1 MGTLGEAVLDLTADA
16 SKLDPG
22 LNEGKG
28 KVTGALDGLK
38 GVFGDA
44 TGTMM
49 GQLSASALRDIGQGI
64 ITVGKDITGAALDA
78 EQAQAQLNA
87 VLESTGGAAGLS
99 ADQINELANA
109 YSTLTMFDDEAI
121 VGAESVLL
129 TFTQI
134 GEEVFPSAVESIL
147 DVSQALGQDLQTS
160 TIQIGKALNDPI
172 AGISALSRV
181 GVSFTEDQKEMIK
194 SLVESGDVMGA
205 QKIILAELQKEFG
218 GSAEAAGQTMAGQLA
233 VLNNEFENV
242 KEEAGTAFIPVLK
255 DLVGVAKELMPYLQ
269 QAVKWFSGLPTPV
282 KTGVVALLGLVAVL
296 APLIGGISSIIS
308 IATIV
313 GPALASIGAFLVP
326 FIPIILAV
334 VAAVAVLYLAWK
346 NNFGGMRDVIN
357 GFVSIFK
364 SLWQALLAFLR
375 GDTTA
380 ALGYLRQAFDTYVN
394 LGIAQFNRLKTFVT
408 NIWNGLTAF
417 LKTAW
422 QAAWTAVIAYLAGKV
437 SQAQA
442 SVQQLISG
450 IRAAFNINWS
460 ELGKRIIDGLI
471 TGLKN
476 GLKAVADAA
485 ASVAKAALTAAKK
498 TLGINSDSK
507 AFIELGGFSGS
518 GYIRGFQNKLNPQA
532 IAGTLNRVV
541 AGAAQTMNRSIAN
554 TVNVYNPTPE
564 PASKSVDSTL
574 KKLSYLGVIK

>member
-38 GVFGDA
+38 SVFGDA
-44 TGTMM
+44 AGTMM
-49 GQLSASALRDIGQGI
+49 GQLSASALRDLGQGI
-64 ITVGKDITGAALDA
+64 ISVGKDITGAALDA

-121 VGAESVLL
+121 IGAESVLL

-147 DVSQALGQDLQTS
+147 DVSQALGQDLQSS
-160 TIQIGKALNDPI
+160 TVQIGKALNDPI

-181 GVSFTEDQKEMIK
+181 GVSFTEDQKALIK

-218 GSAEAAGQTMAGQLA
+218 GSAEAAGETMAGQLA
-233 VLNNEFENV
+233 ILNNEFENV

-255 DLVGVAKELMPYLQ
+255 DIVGIAKELMPYLQ
-269 QAVKWFSGLPTPV
+269 QAVRWFSSLPTPV

-308 IATIV
+308 IATVV
-313 GPALASIGAFLVP
+313 GPALASIGAALL
-326 FIPIILAV
+326 PILPAILAV
-334 VAAVAVLYLAWK
+334 AAAAALLYLAWK
-346 NNFGGMRDVIN
+346 TNFGGMRDVIN

-375 GDTTA
+375 GDTDA
-380 ALGYLRQAFDTYVN
+380 ALGHLRQAFETYVN
-394 LGIAQFNRLKTFVT
+394 LGVAQFNRLKTFIT
-408 NIWNGLTAF
+408 NIWTGLTTF

-422 QAAWTAVIAYLAGKV
+422 QAAWTAVINYLAGKV
-437 SQAQA
+437 TDIGAKA
-442 SVQQLISG
+442 KEIINNV
-450 IRAAFNINWS
+450 RAAFNINWS
-460 ELGKRIIDGLI
+460 ELGKKIIDGLI
-471 TGLKN
+471 AGLKN
-476 GLKAVADAA
+476 GIKAVSDAA
-485 ASVAKAALTAAKK
+485 MKVAKAALEAAKK
-498 TLGINSDSK
+498 VLGIKSPST
-507 AFIELGGFSGS
+507 AFAELGNFSGVGFSQ
-518 GYIRGFQNKLNPQA
+518 GFSKSLGPQA
-532 IAGTLNRVV
+532 LSGTLNRVM
-541 AGAAQTMNRSIAN
+541 AGAAQTVSRSVNN
-554 TVNVYNPTPE
+554 TVNVYNPTAE